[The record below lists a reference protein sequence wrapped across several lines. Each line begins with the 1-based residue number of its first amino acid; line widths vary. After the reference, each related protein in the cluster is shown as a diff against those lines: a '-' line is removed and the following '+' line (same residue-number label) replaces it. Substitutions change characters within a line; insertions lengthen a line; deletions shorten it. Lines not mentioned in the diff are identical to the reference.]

1 MTIRKKIFLLA
12 GILLGLFGVVVGV
25 LAIIQKVDSDQIGNI
40 VGYELPLSRIVAQFD
55 VDTDRYELNILRV
68 LRLDPATPVQIA
80 AAVADKQA
88 LTDEMRSDVVKAGKL
103 LEQAIQDRSYA
114 AAERVDLARV
124 EGSFKYLSRSLEE
137 FLTVGD
143 RTMAALAD
151 GRREDALTA
160 SLDFAKFAQA
170 FGPDL
175 SEIRR
180 AVAELTERSTREVLA
195 REELDAYLSFALFL
209 AACGIGLGIS
219 AVGSTRVIAGLRQLV
234 ASARAI
240 ESGGDSQPVVIRS
253 RDEVGELALSF
264 NRMVEELRT
273 RERIKET
280 FGKFLDPR
288 IVTRL
293 IGSGADEAER
303 RNLTVFF
310 SDIKGF
316 TGISEQ
322 LTAGAVVNLL
332 NSYFGAIAAVIHE
345 HHGVIDKYIG
355 DAVMAFWTPPFSAG
369 DSHASDACLA
379 ALAQQEAMV
388 ALRAQLPEITGM
400 RRNPPKLVIRMGI
413 ATGEGVVGTIG
424 SEAARSYT
432 VIGDTVNLAS
442 RLESINKLYGTSII
456 LSEET
461 FRLAQ
466 QAIEARELDLITV
479 AGKTEPVRIY
489 EVMGRA
495 GELNPEQSELRD
507 RFACGLAAY
516 RIQDWTEAQTH
527 FESCLVA
534 NMEDG
539 PTQLFL
545 ERIALLRKA
554 PPPADW
560 DGIWHLSEK

>member
-80 AAVADKQA
+80 AAVAAKQA

-240 ESGGDSQPVVIRS
+240 EVRW
-253 RDEVGELALSF
+253 RF
-264 NRMVEELRT
+264 
-273 RERIKET
+273 
-280 FGKFLDPR
+280 
-288 IVTRL
+288 
-293 IGSGADEAER
+293 
-303 RNLTVFF
+303 
-310 SDIKGF
+310 
-316 TGISEQ
+316 
-322 LTAGAVVNLL
+322 
-332 NSYFGAIAAVIHE
+332 
-345 HHGVIDKYIG
+345 
-355 DAVMAFWTPPFSAG
+355 
-369 DSHASDACLA
+369 
-379 ALAQQEAMV
+379 
-388 ALRAQLPEITGM
+388 
-400 RRNPPKLVIRMGI
+400 
-413 ATGEGVVGTIG
+413 ATG
-424 SEAARSYT
+424 SDSLAR
-432 VIGDTVNLAS
+432 
-442 RLESINKLYGTSII
+442 
-456 LSEET
+456 
-461 FRLAQ
+461 
-466 QAIEARELDLITV
+466 
-479 AGKTEPVRIY
+479 
-489 EVMGRA
+489 
-495 GELNPEQSELRD
+495 
-507 RFACGLAAY
+507 
-516 RIQDWTEAQTH
+516 
-527 FESCLVA
+527 
-534 NMEDG
+534 
-539 PTQLFL
+539 
-545 ERIALLRKA
+545 
-554 PPPADW
+554 
-560 DGIWHLSEK
+560 